1 MFAFFTL
8 FCSVSETCDRFEM
21 EAIAEEHHRHHR
33 HRDDTSDSSSGDSN
47 DYNGGGDGNES
58 DPWTDDLTSNSS
70 IESGQAS
77 TVSTASTIR
86 KTELHKQNELR
97 NNLSIVGLPHVR
109 NENLRAMFLKV
120 CKLLGSP
127 ISNDAIRHVWRDTAR
142 QVINIELRDHDVK
155 AHICKYSHARY
166 LWTDDL
172 IRLPSGMVRSR
183 IYINDQMTHFYK
195 QMWEIGR
202 QARKSRLIYTS
213 WISDRG
219 FMVKR
224 TAASKKRYF
233 LSVIEL
239 NRYIDQLRKIKNYS
253 NKKKITM
260 ATTNGKHRQ
269 FDLAG
274 SSTARDAKRR
284 RIDSYGH

>member
-1 MFAFFTL
+1 
-8 FCSVSETCDRFEM
+8 M
-21 EAIAEEHHRHHR
+21 ESIAEEQHLHHHHHQLGGR
-33 HRDDTSDSSSGDSN
+33 GCDTSDSSDDDDSDEN
-47 DYNGGGDGNES
+47 DSS
-58 DPWTDDLTSNSS
+58 DPWTDSSSNSS
-70 IESGQAS
+70 YESGRGS
-77 TVSTASTIR
+77 TVSSASTIR

-109 NENLRAMFLKV
+109 NENLRSMFLKV

-155 AHICKYSHARY
+155 AHICKFSHARY

-172 IRLPSGMVRSR
+172 MRLPAGMVRSR

-202 QARKSRLIYTS
+202 QARKGRLIYTS

-233 LSVIEL
+233 LSAIEL
-239 NRYIDQLRKIKNYS
+239 NRFIDQLRKMKNY
-253 NKKKITM
+253 NKKK
-260 ATTNGKHRQ
+260 AANRKHRQ
-269 FDLAG
+269 FDLAST
-274 SSTARDAKRR
+274 SSARDAKRQR
-284 RIDSYGH
+284 RRLDSYGR

>member
-1 MFAFFTL
+1 MN
-8 FCSVSETCDRFEM
+8 ETCDRFEM
-21 EAIAEEHHRHHR
+21 EEAIAEEQHHHNQ
-33 HRDDTSDSSSGDSN
+33 HRDNDTSDSSSDDDSY
-47 DYNGGGDGNES
+47 DYNGSGVGNKS
-58 DPWTDDLTSNSS
+58 DPWTDSTSNSS
-70 IESGQAS
+70 FESNQAS
-77 TVSTASTIR
+77 TVSSASTIR
-86 KTELHKQNELR
+86 KTELNKQNELR

-142 QVINIELRDHDVK
+142 QVINIELRDHHVK
-155 AHICKYSHARY
+155 AHICKFSHARY

-233 LSVIEL
+233 LSAIEL
-239 NRYIDQLRKIKNYS
+239 NRFIDQLRKMKNYS
-253 NKKKITM
+253 NKMKKTS
-260 ATTNGKHRQ
+260 TTTTGKHRQ
-269 FDLAG
+269 FALA
-274 SSTARDAKRR
+274 STSTPKNAKRR
-284 RIDSYGH
+284 RLDSYAH

>member
-1 MFAFFTL
+1 MA

-21 EAIAEEHHRHHR
+21 ESIAEEQHLHHQFGGGRGCH
-33 HRDDTSDSSSGDSN
+33 DSSDSSDDSN
-47 DYNGGGDGNES
+47 DSDDSDSDDIDS
-58 DPWTDDLTSNSS
+58 DPWTDSTSNSS
-70 IESGQAS
+70 YESGRGS
-77 TVSTASTIR
+77 TVSSASTIR
-86 KTELHKQNELR
+86 KTEMHKQNELR

-109 NENLRAMFLKV
+109 NENLRSMFLKV

-127 ISNDAIRHVWRDTAR
+127 ITNDAIRHVWRDTAR

-155 AHICKYSHARY
+155 AHICKFSHARY

-172 IRLPSGMVRSR
+172 IRLPAGMVRSR

-224 TAASKKRYF
+224 TPASKKRYF
-233 LSVIEL
+233 LSAAEL
-239 NRYIDQLRKIKNYS
+239 NRFIDQLRKMKSYNRKN
-253 NKKKITM
+253 
-260 ATTNGKHRQ
+260 A
-269 FDLAG
+269 A
-274 SSTARDAKRR
+274 TARDTKRR
-284 RIDSYGH
+284 RLDSYGR

>member
-1 MFAFFTL
+1 MSKL
-8 FCSVSETCDRFEM
+8 IYFCSVSETCDRFEM
-21 EAIAEEHHRHHR
+21 ESIAKEQHFHHQYQFGGR
-33 HRDDTSDSSSGDSN
+33 DTSDSSDDNDDS
-47 DYNGGGDGNES
+47 DDDGSN
-58 DPWTDDLTSNSS
+58 PWTDSSSNSS
-70 IESGQAS
+70 YESDRGS
-77 TVSTASTIR
+77 IISTASTIR

-109 NENLRAMFLKV
+109 NENLRSMFLKV

-127 ISNDAIRHVWRDTAR
+127 ITNDAIRHIWRDTAR

-155 AHICKYSHARY
+155 AHICKYNNARY

-172 IRLPSGMVRSR
+172 MRLPAGMVRSR

-233 LSVIEL
+233 LSATEL
-239 NRYIDQLRKIKNYS
+239 NRFIDQLRKMKNYH
-253 NKKKITM
+253 KIKAA
-260 ATTNGKHRQ
+260 ATANGKHRHAD
-269 FDLAG
+269 FSG
-274 SSTARDAKRR
+274 SAAMSAARDAKRR

>member
-1 MFAFFTL
+1 
-8 FCSVSETCDRFEM
+8 M
-21 EAIAEEHHRHHR
+21 ESIAEEQHQHHNHHHHHHHNR
-33 HRDDTSDSSSGDSN
+33 GRDRGMSYNSTSDDDDSDGDSN
-47 DYNGGGDGNES
+47 DSN
-58 DPWTDDLTSNSS
+58 PWTDSSSNSS
-70 IESGQAS
+70 IESGEAS
-77 TVSTASTIR
+77 SVSSASSNR
-86 KTELHKQNELR
+86 KTELHKQTKLR

-127 ISNDAIRHVWRDTAR
+127 ITNDAIRHIWRDTAR

-155 AHICKYSHARY
+155 AHICKFSHARY

-172 IRLPSGMVRSR
+172 MRLPAGMVRSR

-202 QARKSRLIYTS
+202 QARKCRLIYTS

-233 LSVIEL
+233 LSATEL
-239 NRYIDQLRKIKNYS
+239 NRFMDQLRKMKS
-253 NKKKITM
+253 QNKKK
-260 ATTNGKHRQ
+260 NGAAAAASRKHRQ
-269 FDLAG
+269 QFDLDLAK
-274 SSTARDAKRR
+274 DAKKRR
-284 RIDSYGH
+284 RLDC